1 MPKTI
6 IKKQK
11 SIFDY
16 IITVGSRG
24 ANRLITLIISIL
36 VARMLGAEAFGLF
49 SLFFGIYILI
59 FQAHAGVNIAYVRF
73 SKIEANDNKQQIIK
87 LSIFIQIFIF
97 IILCLAGI
105 PASQFISESIGIND
119 SDIIFYAFLSG
130 GIIGLYGIW
139 FGILQS
145 EEKFGQL
152 GLLNLLPN
160 VIIIIFIA
168 IIWLAGITFVLD
180 HVIFL
185 YVSISA
191 LLGIASA
198 LLLYRGC
205 REATIP
211 AKLTKDFTK
220 MVMINMAIT
229 TSYFLY
235 RYIDVYFIQFY
246 SNLET
251 VGIYSAAMKTSMLLN
266 ILAGS
271 LPTILLPKAVLAAKS
286 NKLLKNYFIKSYAIS
301 FAICFLF
308 MIFYFLS
315 PFFLEILF
323 GEEYVGA
330 TDILKWLILGW
341 VVNVLYIPI
350 SQMFYAY
357 NMASYRLII
366 ELIKVGLSVIAFTYL
381 IPIYG
386 GLGAAYA
393 LLIAIL
399 VTLVLAVAVL
409 AVKIKNT
416 FSNPE
421 N

>member
-1 MPKTI
+1 MSKTI

-16 IITVGSRG
+16 IVTVGSRG
-24 ANRLITLIISIL
+24 ANRFITLVISIL

-73 SKIEANDNKQQIIK
+73 SKIESTHSKQEIIK

-105 PASQFISESIGIND
+105 PLSELISNSIGLTNPN
-119 SDIIFYAFLSG
+119 IILYAFLSG

-145 EEKFGQL
+145 EEKFGYL
-152 GLLNLLPN
+152 GLLNLLFN
-160 VIIIIFIA
+160 VIIILFII
-168 IIWLAGITFVLD
+168 IIWLSGVTLTLD
-180 HVIFL
+180 HVLFL
-185 YVSISA
+185 YVAVSAALGIISA
-191 LLGIASA
+191 LI
-198 LLLYRGC
+198 LYRSC
-205 REATIP
+205 RGIKIHTD
-211 AKLTKDFTK
+211 LRKDFSK

-235 RYIDVYFIQFY
+235 RYIDVYFIQYY
-246 SNLET
+246 SDLET
-251 VGIYSAAMKTSMLLN
+251 VGIYSSAMKTSMLLN

-271 LPTILLPKAVLAAKS
+271 LPTILLPKAVSAAKS
-286 NKLLKNYFIKSYAIS
+286 HKLLKNYFIKSYAIS
-301 FAICFLF
+301 FAIIFLF

-323 GEEYVGA
+323 GKEYLSA
-330 TDILKWLILGW
+330 TEILKWLILGW

-357 NMASYRLII
+357 NMASYRLGI
-366 ELIKVGLSVIAFTYL
+366 ELIKVALSVILFIYL
-381 IPIYG
+381 IPLYG
-386 GLGAAYA
+386 GIGAAYA

-399 VTLVLAVAVL
+399 ITLFLAISVLG
-409 AVKIKNT
+409 VKIKQT
-416 FSNPE
+416 FQNSKA
-421 N
+421 